1 MNISKKTLIAL
12 TLVMVISLSA
22 CSIDINMGKDKEAE
36 QNTEDIKSEPAK
48 DIKSENTPAPK
59 DMDPNEETMETKT
72 ENAQDLAG
80 ITKAMATK
88 YEEKEENIT
97 ITIEDNDHM
106 YARGTVIFKD
116 AVSGAWW
123 LAFKADKEWE
133 IVADGNGAM
142 MCDDVEFNEFP
153 VAMVETCTNDEGEEV
168 SRR

>member
-1 MNISKKTLIAL
+1 MNISQKTLIAL
-12 TLVMVISLSA
+12 TLVMAVSLSA

-36 QNTEDIKSEPAK
+36 QNTK

-59 DMDPNEETMETKT
+59 DLDPNEETMETKT
-72 ENAQDLAG
+72 ENAQDLAE

-142 MCDDVEFNEFP
+142 MCDDVDFNEFP
-153 VAMVETCTNDEGEEV
+153 VAMVETCTNDKGEEV